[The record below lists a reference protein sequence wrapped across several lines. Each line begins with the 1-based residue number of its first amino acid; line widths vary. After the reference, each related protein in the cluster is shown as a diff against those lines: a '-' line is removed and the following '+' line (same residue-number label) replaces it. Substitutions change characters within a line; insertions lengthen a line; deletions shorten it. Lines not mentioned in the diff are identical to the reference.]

1 MVSYASS
8 IDSVEP
14 KTPGKKNL
22 EFQENFKEQNYSK
35 QDSGFDSVDSSVGF
49 EAEILTEVSNESASL
64 SLPLKSITVKSSI
77 CGNIVHNETQFV
89 YKNCDSS
96 AIRSKFRYP
105 HDCYNTAVYHVSAE
119 LPARGTRIEGVC
131 LERESAEEAYSN
143 AINQGKTSIIA
154 TQDSKSNQNVM
165 ELEIGALNANETA
178 IITVKEVLEV
188 DMICGKYF
196 VYKYPTS
203 MFMKYRRTK
212 AHLADYFE
220 YHLNFELS
228 CLGNVIKEICP
239 VGTDLRIPGNSGMKI
254 SQNKEVFSEN
264 HDIVLYLRV
273 EESFRGI
280 QIFENSS
287 NNTAKPQTNSVQFPN
302 YQAQFSTESGV
313 STLSTQEATTDSFA
327 ESGNTDDDS
336 LDSDVENDDEESESY
351 SVLGSVVNSALS
363 RWAFEDA
370 RDYFILVDKKMLNCC
385 EKTTVSVVDTL
396 RSLVSYDHRV
406 AVLKFGDI
414 ESSEVDEI
422 QFDRDV
428 DVKKIPMA
436 GNLTQLV
443 DRITDM
449 PTRENS
455 QHQILILSDGLL
467 NDAQQLIELLSNL
480 ENPASIRCFTFGIG
494 KTVSNSFLSNLA
506 VLTNGAFCLIP
517 NDTKTPLPDKKQPP
531 KPFKQNSNKS
541 NSSNFGSTF
550 GFGSMSKQSS
560 VVESK
565 NKNNSQQIVQNFGNS
580 RGAPY
585 FNVSKISKQF
595 TEQVMLS
602 TGYNVDLVISQP
614 DIRMVILANEK
625 HTIQGTYQNTFHKGN
640 SDFFHSNDLEKSKIS
655 INVSDPVQNMTGIM
669 NQKFVGKTVENP
681 FPGNT
686 KVIRV
691 LIAKKLIQQQLRL
704 IKMETDP
711 ALVELLRNYV
721 IDISIAN
728 NLLSPFTAF
737 VAISEKSSCV
747 GISKRFDFDE
757 IIDSMKLNNYD
768 KSKKSESHK
777 KIKETKLKYIPLG
790 PFGIKKIRRN
800 VKKRL
805 TLLKNHL
812 SLSSRSNSEIERV
825 DSKSYAKQMSNE
837 AARNDETPL
846 RVPEAVNEA
855 GLDFQFLV
863 PAGDF
868 SFFNLTEA
876 AKKLTKYTMEEVAKH
891 TSKNDCWVVIN
902 GAVMDV
908 TNFKKH
914 PGSYEI
920 FLEYAGTDCT
930 ETARKIHSLTP
941 ETVILFNNYVIG
953 VIDKPYD
960 TMNTKGVQV
969 EEKLPS
975 DLFWPTVLLGAATAF
990 FVYRY
995 SN

>member
-1 MVSYASS
+1 M
-8 IDSVEP
+8 
-14 KTPGKKNL
+14 
-22 EFQENFKEQNYSK
+22 
-35 QDSGFDSVDSSVGF
+35 
-49 EAEILTEVSNESASL
+49 
-64 SLPLKSITVKSSI
+64 
-77 CGNIVHNETQFV
+77 
-89 YKNCDSS
+89 
-96 AIRSKFRYP
+96 
-105 HDCYNTAVYHVSAE
+105 
-119 LPARGTRIEGVC
+119 
-131 LERESAEEAYSN
+131 
-143 AINQGKTSIIA
+143 
-154 TQDSKSNQNVM
+154 
-165 ELEIGALNANETA
+165 
-178 IITVKEVLEV
+178 
-188 DMICGKYF
+188 
-196 VYKYPTS
+196 
-203 MFMKYRRTK
+203 
-212 AHLADYFE
+212 
-220 YHLNFELS
+220 
-228 CLGNVIKEICP
+228 
-239 VGTDLRIPGNSGMKI
+239 
-254 SQNKEVFSEN
+254 
-264 HDIVLYLRV
+264 
-273 EESFRGI
+273 
-280 QIFENSS
+280 
-287 NNTAKPQTNSVQFPN
+287 
-302 YQAQFSTESGV
+302 
-313 STLSTQEATTDSFA
+313 
-327 ESGNTDDDS
+327 
-336 LDSDVENDDEESESY
+336 
-351 SVLGSVVNSALS
+351 
-363 RWAFEDA
+363 
-370 RDYFILVDKKMLNCC
+370 
-385 EKTTVSVVDTL
+385 
-396 RSLVSYDHRV
+396 
-406 AVLKFGDI
+406 
-414 ESSEVDEI
+414 
-422 QFDRDV
+422 
-428 DVKKIPMA
+428 
-436 GNLTQLV
+436 
-443 DRITDM
+443 
-449 PTRENS
+449 
-455 QHQILILSDGLL
+455 
-467 NDAQQLIELLSNL
+467 

-565 NKNNSQQIVQNFGNS
+565 NKNNSQQIVQNFRNS
-580 RGAPY
+580 KGASD

-602 TGYNVDLVISQP
+602 TGYGLARAIFKPTSNGENSKFRTQRFNSEFSIFFEKMRENLFYNVDLVISQP
-614 DIRMVILANEK
+614 DIRMVILTNEK

-655 INVSDPVQNMTGIM
+655 INVSDPIQNMTGNM

-846 RVPEAVNEA
+846 YVPEAVNEA
-855 GLDFQFLV
+855 GLDFQYLV

-941 ETVILFNNYVIG
+941 ETVILFNNY
-953 VIDKPYD
+953 
-960 TMNTKGVQV
+960 
-969 EEKLPS
+969 
-975 DLFWPTVLLGAATAF
+975 
-990 FVYRY
+990 
-995 SN
+995 